1 MKNKDVF
8 AKEIIDIACKGGSLS
23 KIKGVLCECN
33 TDNCYKCDF
42 QSMFTAC
49 NSKINKWAESEYIQK
64 EIDWSKVPVDTPVF
78 SENGERH
85 HFARYNPE
93 KNEIYVF
100 TKGRTSWT
108 CCGDTTNEYKGIELA
123 KLSDRCRYIK
133 DKEQ

>member
-1 MKNKDVF
+1 MKNKEVF

-49 NSKINKWAESEYIQK
+49 DSKINKWAESEYTQK

-78 SENGERH
+78 SENGSKL
-85 HFARYNPE
+85 HFASYDSEN
-93 KNEIYVF
+93 NDIYVF
-100 TKGRTSWT
+100 VQGKTSWSSDG
-108 CCGDTTNEYKGIELA
+108 CTTNKFKGIELSR
-123 KLSDRCRYIK
+123 LSDKCRYC
-133 DKEQ
+133 KE